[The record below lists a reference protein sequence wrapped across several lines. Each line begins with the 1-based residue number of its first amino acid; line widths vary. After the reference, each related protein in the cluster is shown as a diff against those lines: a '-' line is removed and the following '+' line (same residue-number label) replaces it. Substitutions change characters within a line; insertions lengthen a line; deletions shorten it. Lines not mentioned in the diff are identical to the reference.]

1 MRKATLSVTFAAG
14 LFILACNGEPASP
27 PASEIENN
35 DALPAES
42 PDLSDRRDED
52 PQSAPLVP
60 VFTPGE
66 PKPLDRFYD
75 RVDWGDPDQVLDTIA
90 MIEQEGGQDSIEALG
105 VILQRNEQEE
115 TRVEAINTLVF
126 LSDEG
131 RVVDHIV
138 YALND
143 RSPEVRIEAVEAAI
157 YLELIEILPELRLT
171 YYRESVDE
179 VREVLEDAFLEFDD
193 EELSR

>member
-1 MRKATLSVTFAAG
+1 MRKDALSVTFAAG
-14 LFILACNGEPASP
+14 LFFLACSGE

-35 DALPAES
+35 EALPAES
-42 PDLSDRRDED
+42 PALSDRRDED
-52 PQSAPLVP
+52 PRSAPLVP
-60 VFTPGE
+60 VFTPE
-66 PKPLDRFYD
+66 APQPLDRFYD

-90 MIEQEGGQDSIEALG
+90 MIEKEGGQASLEALG
-105 VILQRNEQEE
+105 EILQRNDKEE

-126 LSDEG
+126 LADEG

-143 RSPEVRIEAVEAAI
+143 RSPEVRIEAVDAII
-157 YLELIEILPELRLT
+157 YLELIETLPELRLT
-171 YYRESVDE
+171 YYRESVEE
-179 VREVLEDAFLEFDD
+179 VREVLEDAFLYFDD